1 MPLRVAEMNSYVTKV
16 VSVISCAV
24 ITALF
29 IVVMFF
35 AVPQI
40 SRICE
45 AEGGI
50 DYKVTD
56 ADGEIV
62 SKTAEVGKDVTAVRI
77 NDFEDLGKVTKVNY
91 VPDVFIKPGNISEDM
106 QIVDIDKPFEFAER
120 GTLVFIFLN
129 LDPYSENFS
138 KYVEDLNKYKV
149 GDYWQFTLSLPKIF
163 CASNIY
169 VGADL
174 AARNGEIEGY
184 DFIEFTTS
192 YAKLTDKLKV
202 KTSRTELTL
211 NFYTR
216 RQAMERTLSSAKVVI
231 VHYQS
236 SDTAYSA
243 IRECPLLGTEEKV
256 GSVISQSQNLLL
268 IFAIL
273 AATVFAVL
281 GVLSLLKHTAG
292 HLPEI
297 VWTLGIF
304 LMLLSR
310 FIVGL
315 TTTAPLFWTA
325 VTLCCSFI
333 VLGGALLSGCRYVGK
348 VPLKYILPSL
358 MCAGAVLAFIRPFLP
373 FAAESAVQIV
383 CTVVKAVG
391 VTSLFA
397 FIAFAAF
404 KKDDSLSIMK
414 MLCTVVI
421 AVALSASLFL
431 PNVFPAWLNSMF
443 WLCAVTTFLTFV
455 SVLMLFRE
463 TEKANEYLTENLHT
477 EVERQLKDIKS
488 VITERDNLLQFVSH
502 DMKKPLVSSSALI
515 DVLIERE
522 TDAEQSKALPIVKQY
537 TDRIVSNLTEIGSY
551 AKFNY
556 LAEPSEVVDLRA
568 VCAEICKFHYPDC
581 NANGIILKNQVD
593 GRYKVYVK
601 KQGLQ
606 NAVSN
611 IILNAVEHADC
622 KTITLSVK
630 SEKNRVILCV
640 SDDGRGIDC
649 SADIFQPYVTGSKS
663 ETTGL
668 GLFICRNILESMNGE
683 LNYESK
689 SGETVFLISLL
700 KA

>member
-1 MPLRVAEMNSYVTKV
+1 
-16 VSVISCAV
+16 
-24 ITALF
+24 
-29 IVVMFF
+29 
-35 AVPQI
+35 
-40 SRICE
+40 
-45 AEGGI
+45 
-50 DYKVTD
+50 
-56 ADGEIV
+56 
-62 SKTAEVGKDVTAVRI
+62 
-77 NDFEDLGKVTKVNY
+77 
-91 VPDVFIKPGNISEDM
+91 
-106 QIVDIDKPFEFAER
+106 
-120 GTLVFIFLN
+120 
-129 LDPYSENFS
+129 
-138 KYVEDLNKYKV
+138 
-149 GDYWQFTLSLPKIF
+149 
-163 CASNIY
+163 
-169 VGADL
+169 
-174 AARNGEIEGY
+174 
-184 DFIEFTTS
+184 
-192 YAKLTDKLKV
+192 
-202 KTSRTELTL
+202 
-211 NFYTR
+211 
-216 RQAMERTLSSAKVVI
+216 
-231 VHYQS
+231 
-236 SDTAYSA
+236 
-243 IRECPLLGTEEKV
+243 
-256 GSVISQSQNLLL
+256 
-268 IFAIL
+268 
-273 AATVFAVL
+273 
-281 GVLSLLKHTAG
+281 
-292 HLPEI
+292 
-297 VWTLGIF
+297 
-304 LMLLSR
+304 
-310 FIVGL
+310 
-315 TTTAPLFWTA
+315 
-325 VTLCCSFI
+325 
-333 VLGGALLSGCRYVGK
+333 
-348 VPLKYILPSL
+348 
-358 MCAGAVLAFIRPFLP
+358 
-373 FAAESAVQIV
+373 
-383 CTVVKAVG
+383 
-391 VTSLFA
+391 
-397 FIAFAAF
+397 
-404 KKDDSLSIMK
+404 MK

-421 AVALSASLFL
+421 AVALFASLFL

-522 TDAEQSKALPIVKQY
+522 TDAEQSKALRIVKQY
-537 TDRIVSNLTEIGSY
+537 TDRIVSNLT
-551 AKFNY
+551 
-556 LAEPSEVVDLRA
+556 EVVDLRA